1 MRYISTRG
9 TAPVLAF
16 DDVLLAGLARDGGLY
31 VPEHW
36 PQFSPAD
43 WRALRDASY
52 ADIAYAVMRPFVG
65 GTIADAD
72 LKRICAETYTQAVF
86 GHPAIAPLKQLAP
99 GLWTMEL
106 FHGPTLAFKDFALQL
121 VGRLFDHVLTKRAS
135 RVTVIGATSGDTGSA
150 AIAACLGRS
159 AVDVVMLHPHGRVSD
174 VQRRQMT
181 TVLAPNIHNVAL
193 DGTFDDCQDAVKAM
207 FNDLPFRDAHRLSAV
222 NSINWARVAAQI
234 AYYAHAALSLGA
246 PDRKVG
252 FCVPT
257 GNFGNILAAYAAKRM
272 GLPIDRL
279 VVATNRNDIMA
290 RTVASGKM
298 ALEAVAPTVSPSM
311 DVQVSS
317 NFERMVFELAGR
329 DGATTASMMGEFRK
343 SGRLDF
349 PANMHAGL
357 SREFE
362 SGVCGEAE
370 TLAEVGETYRNS
382 GELIDTH
389 TAVALHVARK
399 AHRAGTALVVAST
412 AHPAKFPDAVEKASG
427 IRPALPAHLANLMTL
442 PERVTRLPNDMA
454 KVKEFVAAAARRA

>member
-1 MRYISTRG
+1 MRYVSTRG
-9 TAPVLAF
+9 SAPALAF

-31 VPEHW
+31 IPEHW
-36 PQFSPAD
+36 PQFSPAE
-43 WRALRDASY
+43 WRALRDRPY
-52 ADIAYAVMRPFVG
+52 AEIAYAVMRPFVG

-72 LKRICAETYTQAVF
+72 LKRLCAETYTPAVF
-86 GHPAIAPLKQLAP
+86 GHAAVAPLKQLAP
-99 GLWTMEL
+99 GLWSLEL

-121 VGRLFDHVLTKRAS
+121 VGRLFDHVLTKRGT

-150 AIAACLGRS
+150 AIAACLGRA
-159 AVDVVMLHPHGRVSD
+159 AVDVVMFHPHGRVSD

-207 FNDLPFRDAHRLSAV
+207 FNDLEFRDRHSLSAV

-246 PDRKVG
+246 PDRKVS

-257 GNFGNILAAYAAKRM
+257 GNFGNVLAAYAAKKM
-272 GLPIDRL
+272 GLPVDRL

-290 RTVASGKM
+290 RTIQSGRM
-298 ALEAVAPTVSPSM
+298 ALETVAPTVSPSM

-317 NFERMVFELAGR
+317 NFERMIFELAGR
-329 DGATTASMMGEFRK
+329 DGATTASMMQEFRK

-349 PANMHAGL
+349 PANMQASL
-357 SREFE
+357 AREYE
-362 SGVCGEAE
+362 GGACGEAE
-370 TLAEVGETYRNS
+370 TLAEIGDTFRTT
-382 GELIDTH
+382 GELVDTH

-399 AHRAGTALVVAST
+399 AHRAGETLVVAST

-427 IRPALPAHLANLMTL
+427 VRPALPKHLAGLMTK

-454 KVKEFVAAAARRA
+454 KVKEFVAAATARK